1 MKRILI
7 KNLYNLKNKAMLF
20 FLIVYITLMIGI
32 TFTSGFKYYFSMSL
46 VLFSFL
52 LFYYLL
58 VKINFFSRINSL
70 EIKSLDSSKLNFL
83 LFGVCIFI
91 FILDLIYLGGPPIL
105 QSFNVKTVKEFTEIR
120 GNIHKDSPLFMIYL
134 SGFNIK
140 ALLPFALFHFLYLK
154 KKNMYIILLIL
165 ASFYAFSMMQK
176 SFIVSV
182 LLPSLIFCLVYKKYT
197 QLIILFG
204 VIVTVIF
211 SLTIMLNHFVD
222 KEELVEEINLKK
234 QVLIQDKII
243 ADSLNKLKNI
253 KDPKFLKETTSLDEE
268 IVIEQ
273 ENKFSFITRI
283 VSGLGRRVFIVPG
296 STVNEWFETVPS
308 KKPFLKG
315 DGYPFL
321 AKLRG
326 RTYIDYSKVLFP
338 ILKPD
343 YAARGLKGTVNVAS
357 FVREYADFGQI
368 GLVLG
373 GMLIAFFMY
382 FVDVIFNDYPVH
394 FLALN
399 LFPIFLIS
407 SSSVLTIF
415 FSGGWA
421 LLILL
426 FLVFKKQYNSIDYVR
441 N

>member
-1 MKRILI
+1 
-7 KNLYNLKNKAMLF
+7 
-20 FLIVYITLMIGI
+20 
-32 TFTSGFKYYFSMSL
+32 
-46 VLFSFL
+46 
-52 LFYYLL
+52 
-58 VKINFFSRINSL
+58 
-70 EIKSLDSSKLNFL
+70 
-83 LFGVCIFI
+83 
-91 FILDLIYLGGPPIL
+91 LGGPPIL
-105 QSFNVKTVKEFTEIR
+105 QTFNVKTVKEFTEIR
-120 GNIHKDSPLFMIYL
+120 GNIHKDSPLFIVYL

-154 KKNMYIILLIL
+154 KKNMYIILLVL

-182 LLPSLIFCLVYKKYT
+182 LLPSLIFCLIYKRYT

-204 VIVTVIF
+204 VIVSVIF

-234 QVLIQDKII
+234 QVLIQDKLI
-243 ADSLNKLKNI
+243 ADSLNKSKHS
-253 KDPKFLKETTSLDEE
+253 LKEIETATLDDE

-273 ENKFSFITRI
+273 ENKFSFISRI

-326 RTYIDYSKVLFP
+326 RTYVDYSKVLFP

-421 LLILL
+421 LLIFL